1 MKHLRILLIISIVS
15 GCAPV
20 HWQRGDGLNGADE
33 RAQFNVDNATCRLMA
48 RGSAQGFVAV
58 GSQAYVT
65 GAAIGNGIGN
75 AINVR
80 ETYKD
85 CMGSRGYIEAD
96 SGGAST
102 TGEPGSCGWQHPC
115 PPSAPTPAPAAA
127 LAPSPPASPPTALT
141 SAVNPAPTPAG
152 AWPNVIP
159 PLSPPPAPAPPQP
172 AAAVSLPPQA
182 PAATSE
188 YSYEQAEQQYRQ
200 AEQLYQRQLELQRTQ
215 GR

>member
-1 MKHLRILLIISIVS
+1 MKHLRILLLISIVS

-75 AINVR
+75 AINMR

-85 CMGSRGYIEAD
+85 CMGSRGYIEANG
-96 SGGAST
+96 GGAPT

-115 PPSAPTPAPAAA
+115 PPSAPTPAPAAT
-127 LAPSPPASPPTALT
+127 LAPSPPASPP
-141 SAVNPAPTPAG
+141 
-152 AWPNVIP
+152 
-159 PLSPPPAPAPPQP
+159 LSPPAAPALPQP
-172 AAAVSLPPQA
+172 AAAVSLPSQA
-182 PAATSE
+182 PAATSD